1 MKSSLCSNMTYSLK
15 RFSKLIDFIGAA
27 LVTAG
32 GTMLA
37 IIPRIDLSLGG
48 LMIALCGLVLM
59 DFNAGGRLGFNRLVQ
74 KYITTPEK
82 FMGYCGL
89 ACCVFLGGGEMIDI
103 IKRDQLNNLAEPG
116 YIKVFANL
124 FPYALAALLSF
135 SSFKSKLKSFKEY
148 MITFFQ
154 VSLFATGH
162 LMIATYGYKAGN
174 SAYEIGCVLFSGAF
188 LSMIAIILSNLKKS

>member
-1 MKSSLCSNMTYSLK
+1 MKSATVKMKYSIK
-15 RFSKLIDFIGAA
+15 RFSTLVDLSGAA
-27 LVTAG
+27 LVTTG
-32 GTMLA
+32 GMMLA

-48 LMIALCGLVLM
+48 LMIALCGIVLM
-59 DFNAGGRLGFNRLVQ
+59 DFNVGGRLGFNRLVQ

-103 IKRDQLNNLAEPG
+103 IKRDQVNNFYEPG

-135 SSFKSKLKSFKEY
+135 SSFRNKLQSFKEY

-154 VSLFATGH
+154 ISLFATGH

-174 SAYEIGCVLFSGAF
+174 SAYEIGCILFSGAF
-188 LSMIAIILSNLKKS
+188 LSMIAVVLSNLKKN